1 MARNIATSNQLN
13 LGDIVYNDV
22 HFPAATASSVRMEP
36 VYDRSERGLMYVKYA
51 IRVEF
56 IVHLQ
61 DLDTIMP
68 SSQYFLSGDSW
79 ESNNPTRNS
88 GQVSQGSEYTHT
100 TSQPGT
106 TGDPGQKIGRGI
118 DHTMAYL
125 RRRLLQPGREL
136 LFSGL
141 GLGPDLNINQIP
153 YDPDRGLMDV
163 AWGPKPRLLN
173 WEPLGSN
180 SAARVVWE
188 CEVGLV
194 ECEDIE
200 SWSKERMPLNFHD
213 PNTGSARTFP
223 VEILE
228 VVYNETWD
236 INPEGLT
243 TKTYDA
249 IIKIRG
255 YVDTQ
260 GASRHDL
267 SYYTNV
273 IKSADQY
280 RLWFEPK
287 LQKGFKRSR
296 RYRLNDDK
304 TELAVTITDAEI
316 DSDWAYPPGVTKLA
330 CDYTIKSKL
339 AGDAN
344 TLSHGA
350 AFKNWK
356 ATLSGS
362 MTLAKGA
369 HPLYRKRYPYY
380 IMLSIIRS
388 RFFLNQWNDEV
399 ASADGSMSSGHGGS
413 SNQIKSLHNKVENVP
428 LSFSMTEDIFGREF
442 SFNFSWVSLE
452 LNPSAAPWALRFGYS
467 PNLWAEHQQVSTAPL
482 NKAENPNMLWDW
494 NDWIHSVIGA
504 QQATTADRI
513 NYPGRM
519 YMYQISVPSSDAMS
533 NAPQLA
539 TLYMSWGSQGAPMS
553 MRGAAWAGGEG
564 DTRMEPCQD
573 NQFPNAWYSSY
584 PPPSFSPYD
593 GVITSDIFRKR
604 TNTYNKI
611 VDFDCDVKI
620 LEENQVIQYAP
631 LNSPEKPTLLTDN
644 VDGLS
649 TANTTFGNVPVLN
662 GVKGRV
668 ITPTNKLGDTSSTYD
683 PVQQRYTPTDIQAPK
698 VQCIGPGKYTLRLVG
713 RVLCVGKPANPP
725 RVSEWGEAIAVR
737 KRNETSVKQVESG
750 GIELWETSFVQE
762 YALLGTPNGVSA
774 YNDGDVSPIFSDK
787 HTATLATRGV

>member
-36 VYDRSERGLMYVKYA
+36 VYDRSERGLMYVKYG

-61 DLDTIMP
+61 DLDSIIP
-68 SSQYFLSGDSW
+68 VSRSGLAGDSW
-79 ESNNPTRNS
+79 ESNSPTRNS
-88 GQVSQGSEYTHT
+88 GQVTQNSAYTHRN
-100 TSQPGT
+100 SQPVST
-106 TGDPGQKIGRGI
+106 SSFQKIGRGI

-136 LFSGL
+136 LISGL

-173 WEPLGSN
+173 WEPIGSN

-194 ECEDIE
+194 ECEEIT
-200 SWSKERMPLNFHD
+200 SWQKERMPPNFANLNRG
-213 PNTGSARTFP
+213 TGAQFP
-223 VEILE
+223 AEILQ

-260 GASRHDL
+260 TF
-267 SYYTNV
+267 YTNV

-287 LQKGFKRSR
+287 LQKGFKRTR

-304 TELAVTITDAEI
+304 SELLITITDVEI
-316 DSDWAYPPGVTKLA
+316 DSDWAYPPGITKLN
-330 CDYTIKSKL
+330 CDYTISSKL
-339 AGDAN
+339 TGGGAGSLNAG
-344 TLSHGA
+344 GA
-350 AFKNWK
+350 FTNWK
-356 ATLSGS
+356 ATLNGS
-362 MTLAKGA
+362 MTLAKGS
-369 HPLYRKRYPYY
+369 HPIHRKLYPYY
-380 IMLSIIRS
+380 IMLTIIRS
-388 RFFLNQWNDEV
+388 RFFLSGWHANQG
-399 ASADGSMSSGHGGS
+399 ASADGIMSSGHGGS
-413 SNQIKSLHNKVENVP
+413 DNQIISEQNKVQNIP
-428 LSFSMTEDIFGREF
+428 LSFSVTEDIFGREF
-442 SFNFSWVSLE
+442 SFQFSWIGLGVD
-452 LNPSAAPWALRFGYS
+452 PAIAPQALRFGYA
-467 PNLWAEHQQVSTAPL
+467 PNMWAEDQNLNTTALHKSHDPRI
-482 NKAENPNMLWDW
+482 KWDW
-494 NDWIHSVIGA
+494 SDWIHSVIGT
-504 QQATTADRI
+504 QQATTSENI
-513 NYPGRM
+513 QYPGRRFV
-519 YMYQISVPSSDAMS
+519 YNVQVPTSD
-533 NAPQLA
+533 PKGQG
-539 TLYMSWGSQGAPMS
+539 TLLPVYTSWPAEGAPMS
-553 MRGAAWAGGEG
+553 MRGAAWATWEG

-573 NQFPNAWYSSY
+573 NELFWYADSVSSVGGY
-584 PPPSFSPYD
+584 A
-593 GVITSDIFRKR
+593 TSVASNIFRTK
-604 TNTYNKI
+604 TDTYNKI
-611 VDFDCDVKI
+611 VDFECDVQT
-620 LEENQVIQYAP
+620 LEENQVVQYTP
-631 LNSPEKPTLLTDN
+631 LNSPKNATLLTDN

-649 TANTTFGNVPVLN
+649 TDHTTYGKVPVLN
-662 GVKGRV
+662 GVKGRR
-668 ITPTNKLGDTSSTYD
+668 ITPTNKLGDTSSIYD

-713 RVLCVGKPANPP
+713 RVLCMGKPANPP

-750 GIELWETSFVQE
+750 GIEMWETSFVQE
-762 YALLGTPNGVSA
+762 YALLGTPNGVDA
-774 YNDGDVSPIFSDK
+774 YGDGSVSPIFSEK